1 MEKYINLSIGST
13 PIKLP
18 NSWETIAPADFLTIV
33 EALADLYGG
42 SITPNEVLCRYTC
55 SALGLDMAKIVNKH
69 HAPDLLAIAQRV
81 TFIFTTEATSVAGG
95 VGVSPAQSP
104 SAPELEASASSAP
117 APTLA
122 PNLTFARQFLPTL
135 ASRAAYTIGTQ
146 CDRLTC
152 SLTALQYIEAIDALR
167 AGEQQLSLLA
177 AILYAPH
184 PYDTTQALDLVPLMS
199 RQSPL
204 HLLAVKVIFQ
214 ALVNFLYTRTHFSL
228 LAQFK
233 PKKESPIATTM
244 ADTLYDLATE
254 GYGTVEQVEQMNVIT
269 FLSIMRK
276 KTIDTVR
283 SMRSM
288 EISTPDI
295 AARTGLPLPVIND
308 IVH

>member
-55 SALGLDMAKIVNKH
+55 SALGLDIAKIVNKH

-81 TFIFTTEATSVAGG
+81 TFIFTAEAT
-95 VGVSPAQSP
+95 
-104 SAPELEASASSAP
+104 
-117 APTLA
+117 

-167 AGEQQLSLLA
+167 AGEQQLPLLA

-233 PKKESPIATTM
+233 PAKPSPIATTM

-254 GYGTVEQVEQMNVIT
+254 GYGTVEQVEQMNVVT

-295 AARTGLPLPVIND
+295 AARTGLPISVVND